1 MKYPGDV
8 PLDAAEIEHWVIVF
22 TNEERAKAGLH
33 PLETNTEIAAI
44 AKAHSANMA
53 QQETAKT
60 RLDGKNASARARAA
74 GYNCTA
80 AIDGKIVSGLAE
92 NVIKHSRIQVWGV
105 KREAG
110 VVVRRWPTVYDADSK
125 AVARAL
131 VDHWLSNQ
139 STRATLLRDRYRRTG
154 IGVTIDVS
162 VKQGWFLEKV
172 YAAQDFSS
180 CR

>member
-1 MKYPGDV
+1 M
-8 PLDAAEIEHWVIVF
+8 DAAEIEHWIYIF
-22 TNEERAKAGLH
+22 TNEERTKAGRY
-33 PLETNTEIAAI
+33 PLVNYPAITAI

-53 QQETAKT
+53 RQGTAKT

-80 AIDGKIVSGLAE
+80 VIDGKTVSGLAE

-110 VVVRRWPTVYDADSK
+110 IVVRRWPTVYDTDSK

-154 IGVTIDVS
+154 VGVTIDVS